1 MYIFFQMVLWYSLM
15 GDRNNWWL
23 SLFSYFLLFT
33 LDIFFLSSDP
43 PSPPPKKNKFININ
57 IYIKKQQK
65 QNQKQTQKIKLGKT
79 LPKVQI
85 GQTSSTLIAV
95 RDGPRS
101 TKKYSRKGKL
111 NEKNHARQ
119 LILKNIHAMA

>member
-1 MYIFFQMVLWYSLM
+1 MVIIFIQ
-15 GDRNNWWL
+15 
-23 SLFSYFLLFT
+23 LFFAVT

-111 NEKNHARQ
+111 NEKIHARQ

>member
-1 MYIFFQMVLWYSLM
+1 MSKKDAKRVFLPRNTTSLNVVQNIYIVFGLVDLGFILSENRCIFFQMVLWYSLM

-57 IYIKKQQK
+57 IYKKNNK
-65 QNQKQTQKIKLGKT
+65 NKT
-79 LPKVQI
+79 KN
-85 GQTSSTLIAV
+85 
-95 RDGPRS
+95 RR
-101 TKKYSRKGKL
+101 KKT
-111 NEKNHARQ
+111 N
-119 LILKNIHAMA
+119 